1 MFAFTKI
8 AAAVL
13 LALSALPAL
22 TSAAPVE
29 GAQVEARAN
38 TGQATYFYPGLGACG
53 KTNGNGDLITAVSKL
68 LYDTYPGHTANP
80 NNNPVCGRKIKANY
94 AGKSVT
100 VTVVD
105 RCEACAYN
113 DLDLSP
119 SAFEKL
125 SALSAGRLNGV
136 TWDWA

>member
-8 AAAVL
+8 TAAAL

-22 TSAAPVE
+22 TSAAPTE
-29 GAQVEARAN
+29 GTQLEARAN
-38 TGQATYFYPGLGACG
+38 VGQATYFYPGLGACG
-53 KTNGNGDLITAVSKL
+53 KYNGNGDLITAVSKL

-80 NNNPVCGRKIKANY
+80 NNNPVCGRRIKANY
-94 AGKSVT
+94 GGRSVT

-105 RCEACAYN
+105 RCEACAFN

-119 SAFEKL
+119 TAFENL
-125 SALSAGRLNGV
+125 AALSVGRLSGV
-136 TWDWA
+136 TWDWV